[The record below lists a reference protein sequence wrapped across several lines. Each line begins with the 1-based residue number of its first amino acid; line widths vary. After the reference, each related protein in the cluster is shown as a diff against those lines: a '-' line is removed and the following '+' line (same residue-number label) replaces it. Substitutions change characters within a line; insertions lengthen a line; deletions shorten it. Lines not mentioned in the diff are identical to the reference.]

1 MRMDNVDSQCSRPE
15 VIVAALLY
23 LMTAYR
29 RTRCPCLASC
39 IARHFEHLAQHE
51 KTDRV
56 IRQIAAATKDEWEAA
71 ALSTVQPPAQ
81 KRRRWF
87 GFPPL
92 TPVQMDDSPCAPPLA
107 FRERGGG

>member
-1 MRMDNVDSQCSRPE
+1 MDNVNSQYSRPE
-15 VIVAALLY
+15 VILAALLY

-39 IARHFEHLAQHE
+39 IAQHFEYLARHE

-56 IRQIAAATKDEWEAA
+56 IRQIAAATKDEWEAV
-71 ALSTVQPPAQ
+71 ALATAQPPAQ

-87 GFPPL
+87 RFH
-92 TPVQMDDSPCAPPLA
+92 
-107 FRERGGG
+107 